1 MLVRSE
7 DREVLRKVNAI
18 TVETCI
24 DQSGWWLEDE
34 EGNVLSEH
42 KTREEALAR
51 LDDVQEWANAPA
63 GEWDIETDEWTPKP
77 KVYEFAREIGF
88 WKRGA

>member
-7 DREVLRKVNAI
+7 NREVLRKVTDI
-18 TVETCI
+18 TVEACT
-24 DQSGWWLEDE
+24 DESGFWLADE
-34 EGNVLSEH
+34 LTNALSEH

-51 LDDVQEWANAPA
+51 LDDVQEWTNALI

>member
-7 DREVLRKVNAI
+7 DKEVLRKVNDI
-18 TVETCI
+18 TIDTCI
-24 DQSGWWLEDE
+24 DQSGFWLADE
-34 EGNVLSEH
+34 LTNTLSEH

-51 LDDVQEWANAPA
+51 LDDVVEWANASEIELEDK
-63 GEWDIETDEWTPKP
+63 GWDVSVKP
-77 KVYEFAREIGF
+77 NVYEFAREIGF